1 VDGDDY
7 VVYATPKANRL
18 DALNQL
24 TNAYINAAVVHR
36 TLGDDM
42 ISLQHEYPNMAA
54 LVLFPVFSVR
64 QVIQATVSGERK
76 FPAGITRFLV
86 PGRVMRL
93 NADLARLKAE
103 GSLIDKNR
111 WLHELLLDKQIDGR
125 IRFYGEAV
133 YLLDD

>member
-1 VDGDDY
+1 
-7 VVYATPKANRL
+7 VVYAAPGANRL

-24 TNAYINAAVVHR
+24 TNAYIKVAVAHR
-36 TLGDDM
+36 TLRNDL
-42 ISLQHEYPNMAA
+42 ISLQHEYPDMAA
-54 LVLFPVFSVR
+54 LVLFPVYSVS

-93 NADLARLKAE
+93 NADLSRLKAE
-103 GSLIDKNR
+103 GTLIEKNR
-111 WLHELLLDKQIDGR
+111 WLHELLVEKQIEGR
-125 IRFYGEAV
+125 IRYYGEPV